1 MGRVSKILNTL
12 RFLQRNLLFLSQEMM
27 KPEGAF
33 TKMYEGYVLMR
44 LEGRDVEGKFQN
56 HRPGSKV
63 GAMTGRSAQERAPAQ
78 LRCRSLH
85 QASPRNI
92 TPCNTEMDPSIQKLS
107 HAFRCRC
114 WSERMVCIA
123 EGGGH
128 SFNEGGGGES
138 TVARGCI
145 NTKIRDSIRSR
156 LNAALNEKT
165 NFVISIRSLPF
176 KLIYHNLKSHRV

>member
-1 MGRVSKILNTL
+1 
-12 RFLQRNLLFLSQEMM
+12 
-27 KPEGAF
+27 
-33 TKMYEGYVLMR
+33 MYEEYVLMR
-44 LEGRDVEGKFQN
+44 LEGRDVEGKLQN

-78 LRCRSLH
+78 LRRRSLH

-92 TPCNTEMDPSIQKLS
+92 TPCNTGMEPSIQKLS
-107 HAFRCRC
+107 HARSRC

-123 EGGGH
+123 ESGGH

-145 NTKIRDSIRSR
+145 NTKSRDSIRSR
-156 LNAALNEKT
+156 LNVSLNEKT

-176 KLIYHNLKSHRV
+176 GTISSCMTKIHIEEMNRASR